1 MRREQITLIV
11 ALAIGTLLTTA
22 CEKKPEQRSQ
32 TNPGVTQTGPAMTPT
47 VPPSTPQ
54 VALGTP
60 TAAEAKEGASPV
72 QGQVDPKEP
81 PQRKDFEP
89 KR

>member
-1 MRREQITLIV
+1 MKRKKISLIV
-11 ALAIGTLLTTA
+11 ATAVGTLLITA
-22 CEKKPEQRSQ
+22 CEKKPEQRS
-32 TNPGVTQTGPAMTPT
+32 PAPVTQTGPATAP
-47 VPPSTPQ
+47 VVAPNTPQ

-81 PQRKDFEP
+81 PQRRDFEP
-89 KR
+89 KK